1 MEHSRIE
8 EVTFIFKDR
17 YKNKDYFTPQQF
29 WLRISSDS
37 QQNLGECIIEI
48 SNSLD
53 GSLLISYDDPQLSDV
68 RKIHDMGGI
77 FNCVIVDTSCD
88 DIGNYSL
95 EISDKHWLDLNLWS
109 ILTGIISL
117 KTVPLRL
124 KFLFDKKVKMKGKEY
139 IEEYQLDDI
148 DIEDSFNVN
157 KKLKTQIRK
166 QEKRRKPKRRKYS
179 EDDYDNKQNN
189 KL

>member
-95 EISDKHWLDLNLWS
+95 EISDKHWL
-109 ILTGIISL
+109 
-117 KTVPLRL
+117 RL
-124 KFLFDKKVKMKGKEY
+124 ELMEY
-139 IEEYQLDDI
+139 FNGYNFT
-148 DIEDSFNVN
+148 EDSPVEIEI
-157 KKLKTQIRK
+157 LV
-166 QEKRRKPKRRKYS
+166 
-179 EDDYDNKQNN
+179 
-189 KL
+189 

>member
-37 QQNLGECIIEI
+37 QQNLRECIIEI

-77 FNCVIVDTSCD
+77 FNCVIVDTSCS

-95 EISDKHWLDLNLWS
+95 EMSDKHWL
-109 ILTGIISL
+109 
-117 KTVPLRL
+117 RL
-124 KFLFDKKVKMKGKEY
+124 ELMEY
-139 IEEYQLDDI
+139 FNGYNFT
-148 DIEDSFNVN
+148 EDSPVEIEI
-157 KKLKTQIRK
+157 LV
-166 QEKRRKPKRRKYS
+166 
-179 EDDYDNKQNN
+179 
-189 KL
+189 

>member
-37 QQNLGECIIEI
+37 QQNLRECIIEI

-77 FNCVIVDTSCD
+77 FNCVIVDTSYD

-95 EISDKHWLDLNLWS
+95 EISDKHWL
-109 ILTGIISL
+109 
-117 KTVPLRL
+117 RL
-124 KFLFDKKVKMKGKEY
+124 ELMEY
-139 IEEYQLDDI
+139 FNGYNFT
-148 DIEDSFNVN
+148 EDSPVEIEI
-157 KKLKTQIRK
+157 LV
-166 QEKRRKPKRRKYS
+166 
-179 EDDYDNKQNN
+179 
-189 KL
+189 

>member
-8 EVTFIFKDR
+8 AVTFIFKDR

-37 QQNLGECIIEI
+37 QQNLRECIMEL
-48 SNSLD
+48 SSSLD

-95 EISDKHWLDLNLWS
+95 EMSDKHWL
-109 ILTGIISL
+109 
-117 KTVPLRL
+117 RL
-124 KFLFDKKVKMKGKEY
+124 ELMEY
-139 IEEYQLDDI
+139 FNGYNFT
-148 DIEDSFNVN
+148 EDSPVEIEI
-157 KKLKTQIRK
+157 LV
-166 QEKRRKPKRRKYS
+166 
-179 EDDYDNKQNN
+179 
-189 KL
+189 